1 MFGKPKA
8 LIQIQ
13 RQTGA
18 EEHITVTVNASKCTR
33 KAIYNAIVEAG
44 DALQLRLV
52 KNNELAVKALDNK
65 KEPVEL
71 RTVPK
76 HQAFDPTRKKGKK

>member
-8 LIQIQ
+8 LITVQ

-18 EEHITVTVNASKCTR
+18 EEFTSVVVNASKCNK
-33 KAIYNAIVEAG
+33 KAIYDAIVQAG

-52 KNNELAVKALDNK
+52 KNNEFALKAVENSK
-65 KEPVEL
+65 
-71 RTVPK
+71 
-76 HQAFDPTRKKGKK
+76 AFDPTHKKGKK